1 MKLLMATRL
10 RPALALAAL
19 LLAPAARAEGLA
31 EELGAAVKD
40 GAVHVTIALDD
51 GRMPIGYGYAL
62 EARGRPLLVLDAAA
76 RDGRVF
82 TFCANVPAGT
92 LVLRGSGLRPDIR
105 IDELAVGEDGAVATA
120 RFRGEGFWSR
130 LVLSLVSGLGR
141 KAIGKLRFHTE
152 IGELLRGDLLV
163 AEERAAPAAPAAPP
177 PETQT
182 REPSRTSAFLRLVD
196 FVRVENSSI
205 AAFPG
210 KTLAFGDAFRLET
223 GNGAPVRLVLSEAVY
238 RPEAAS
244 GVSAYRAEG
253 TLDGA
258 FGKGELLWDADRV
271 VFAGGSLES
280 GRFLFEDGFTSRSE
294 IGASRLALELT
305 SGRFRL
311 PSGIL
316 VELDAP
322 SRFAARELTLG
333 AGGIR
338 AFVDLDLT
346 GKTGEIARQGS
357 RIELTDAHITSA
369 GLRLAN
375 GRADGDVSLAFEYR
389 LVHPFAVSYPVPE
402 LTPRRVDLEFRGP
415 FRADLH
421 LAAVGAGSEDAVT
434 GRYVFSVNWA
444 PIERAAFEAIRA
456 RWVQDVTT
464 LHKVSFEI
472 EPERFAPCGEECFLA
487 RFRFVAAKVGSKRL
501 SMRCAPEGRATL
513 VLDKE
518 AKAFVL
524 KDVKTEPHCEGLLGK
539 LVNLVAPLFARTYDD
554 MVIFRMPEGLPFTIE
569 RVRGEADELEISG
582 SVVWREEP
590 PGPPQSGGGPPAKR

>member
-1 MKLLMATRL
+1 G
-10 RPALALAAL
+10 AAL
-19 LLAPAARAEGLA
+19 
-31 EELGAAVKD
+31 KD
-40 GAVHVTIALDD
+40 GALHVEIALDD
-51 GRMPIGYGYAL
+51 GRMPIGFGYAL
-62 EARGRPLLVLDAAA
+62 EARGRPLLALDAAA
-76 RDGRVF
+76 REGRVRA
-82 TFCANVPAGT
+82 FCASVPAGS

-105 IDELAVGEDGAVATA
+105 IDELAIGDDGAVSSAT
-120 RFRGEGFWSR
+120 FRGVGFWSR
-130 LVLSLVSGLGR
+130 LVLSLLGGLGR
-141 KAIGKLRFHTE
+141 KEIGKLRFHTDLK
-152 IGELLRGDLLV
+152 ELMRGDLLV
-163 AEERAAPAAPAAPP
+163 VDEKAAAKTKKAPPAAAPP
-177 PETQT
+177 AEPRPE
-182 REPSRTSAFLRLVD
+182 EPSLTSAFLRLVD
-196 FVRVENSSI
+196 HVRIEDSRVT
-205 AAFPG
+205 AFPG
-210 KTLAFGDAFRLET
+210 KELAFGDAFRLET
-223 GNGAPVRLVLSEAVY
+223 GSGEPVSLVLNEVTY

-258 FGKGELLWDADRV
+258 FGKGELLWEADRV
-271 VFAGGSLES
+271 VFASGSLQD
-280 GRFLFEDGFTSRSE
+280 GRFLFEDGFASRSE
-294 IGASRLALELT
+294 LGASRLALELT

-316 VELDAP
+316 VELAAP
-322 SRFAARELTLG
+322 SRFAARELALG
-333 AGGIR
+333 AGGVR
-338 AFVDLDLT
+338 ALVDLDLT

-357 RIELTDAHITSA
+357 RIELTDAHVTTA

-375 GRADGDVSLAFEYR
+375 GRADGDVSLAFDYR
-389 LVHPFAVSYPVPE
+389 LVHPLAVSYPMPE
-402 LTPRRVDLEFRGP
+402 VNPRRVDLEFRGP

-421 LAAVGAGSEDAVT
+421 LSRVGAGSQDAVT

-472 EPERFAPCGEECFLA
+472 EPVRFAPCGEECFLA
-487 RFRFVAAKVGSKRL
+487 RFRFVAAKVGSKRI

-524 KDVKTEPHCEGLLGK
+524 KGVKTEPHCEGLLGK
-539 LVNLVAPLFARTYDD
+539 LVNLVAPLFAKTYDD
-554 MVIFRMPEGLPFTIE
+554 MVLFRMPEGLPFTIE

-590 PGPPQSGGGPPAKR
+590 PSPAQSGGGPPANR